1 MKYFRE
7 ERAAIKNENL
17 IDYIKDLDYVFSRL
31 IYRVR
36 VLHNRY
42 TVDEITDTQYVVL
55 RTLRKAPCNT
65 SFLAHMLGVTLS
77 AVTALIN
84 RLHRMGLVTRERQEK
99 DRRQVWISI
108 TPKGLNVLENVEE
121 RRNLLLALYLSRVT
135 ESERQQLL
143 DLLQRAVELFEREDI
158 LDEEDILEEQV

>member
-1 MKYFRE
+1 MILKSIFK
-7 ERAAIKNENL
+7 ERIAVNSDSLTN
-17 IDYIKDLDYVFSRL
+17 YIKELDHIFSRL

-42 TVDEITDTQYVVL
+42 TVDEITDTQFIVL
-55 RTLRKAPCNT
+55 RSLRKNPCNT

-84 RLHRMGLVTRERQEK
+84 RLHRMGLVSRERKEK

-108 TPKGLNVLENVEE
+108 TPKGLKVLSDVEE
-121 RRNLLLALYLSRVT
+121 RRNLLLALYLSHVS
-135 ESERQQLL
+135 EKERQQLL
-143 DLLQRAVELFEREDI
+143 ELLQRAITLFEREDI
-158 LDEEDILEEQV
+158 LEEDTIKL

>member
-1 MKYFRE
+1 LL
-7 ERAAIKNENL
+7 KN
-17 IDYIKDLDYVFSRL
+17 IKDLDHIVSRL

-42 TVDEITDTQYVVL
+42 TVDQITDTQFIVL
-55 RTLRKAPCNT
+55 RSLRKSPCNT

-84 RLHRMGLVTRERQEK
+84 RLHKMGLVTRERQEK

-108 TPKGLNVLENVEE
+108 TPKGLQVLQEVEE
-121 RRNLLLALYLSRVT
+121 KRNLLLAMYVSRIP
-135 ESERQQLL
+135 EDEREQLL
-143 DLLQRAVELFEREDI
+143 NLLNKTVKLFENEEI
-158 LDEEDILEEQV
+158 LSSELPAQDL

>member
-1 MKYFRE
+1 ML
-7 ERAAIKNENL
+7 KN
-17 IDYIKDLDYVFSRL
+17 IKDLDHIVSRL

-42 TVDEITDTQYVVL
+42 TVDQITDTQFIVL
-55 RTLRKAPCNT
+55 RSLRKSPCNT

-84 RLHRMGLVTRERQEK
+84 RLHKMGLVTRERQEK

-108 TPKGLNVLENVEE
+108 TPKGLQVLKEVEE
-121 RRNLLLALYLSRVT
+121 KRNLLLAMYLSKIPEDEREQLLYL
-135 ESERQQLL
+135 LKK
-143 DLLQRAVELFEREDI
+143 AVKLFENEEI
-158 LDEEDILEEQV
+158 LSSEMPLQD

>member
-1 MKYFRE
+1 
-7 ERAAIKNENL
+7 
-17 IDYIKDLDYVFSRL
+17 L

-55 RTLRKAPCNT
+55 RALRKAPCNT

-84 RLHRMGLVTRERQEK
+84 RLHRMGLVSRKRQEK

-108 TPKGLNVLENVEE
+108 TPKGLKVLENVEE
-121 RRNLLLALYLSRVT
+121 RRNLLLALYLSRVP
-135 ESERQQLL
+135 EGERQQLL
-143 DLLQRAVELFEREDI
+143 ELLREAVKLFEREDI
-158 LDEEDILEEQV
+158 LEEDILEERL

>member
-1 MKYFRE
+1 MHKVTAGE
-7 ERAAIKNENL
+7 MAAINNESL
-17 IDYIKDLDYVFSRL
+17 IEYIKELDTVFSRL

-55 RTLRKAPCNT
+55 RALRKAPCNT

-84 RLHRMGLVTRERQEK
+84 RLHRMDFVSRERQEK

-108 TPKGLNVLENVEE
+108 TPKGLQVLKDVEE
-121 RRNLLLALYLSRVT
+121 RRNLLLAVYLSRVP
-135 ESERQQLL
+135 EEEREQLL
-143 DLLQRAVELFEREDI
+143 ELLKKAVNLFDQEEI
-158 LDEEDILEEQV
+158 LEEDIIKS

>member
-1 MKYFRE
+1 MLNYIE
-7 ERAAIKNENL
+7 E
-17 IDYIKDLDYVFSRL
+17 IDHVFSRL

-55 RTLRKAPCNT
+55 RALRKAPCNT
-65 SFLAHMLGVTLS
+65 SFLAQMLGVTLS

-99 DRRQVWISI
+99 DRRQVWIYI
-108 TPKGLNVLENVEE
+108 TPKGLQVLENVEE
-121 RRNLLLALYLSRVT
+121 RRNLLLAVYLSHVP
-135 ESERQQLL
+135 EDERQQLL
-143 DLLQRAVELFEREDI
+143 ELLQKAVKLFEREDI
-158 LDEEDILEEQV
+158 LEEDIIKT

>member
-1 MKYFRE
+1 LL
-7 ERAAIKNENL
+7 KN
-17 IDYIKDLDYVFSRL
+17 IKDLDHIVSRL

-42 TVDEITDTQYVVL
+42 TVDQITDTQFIVL
-55 RTLRKAPCNT
+55 RSLRKSPCNT

-84 RLHRMGLVTRERQEK
+84 RLHKMGLVTRERQEK

-108 TPKGLNVLENVEE
+108 TPKGLQVLKEVEE
-121 RRNLLLALYLSRVT
+121 KRNLLLAMYLSKIPEDEREQLLYL
-135 ESERQQLL
+135 LKK
-143 DLLQRAVELFEREDI
+143 AVKLFENEEI
-158 LDEEDILEEQV
+158 LSSEMPLQD

>member
-1 MKYFRE
+1 LL
-7 ERAAIKNENL
+7 KN
-17 IDYIKDLDYVFSRL
+17 IKDLDHIVSRL

-42 TVDEITDTQYVVL
+42 TVDQITDTQFIVL
-55 RTLRKAPCNT
+55 RSLRKSPCNT

-84 RLHRMGLVTRERQEK
+84 RLHKMGLVARERQEK

-108 TPKGLNVLENVEE
+108 TPKGLQVLKEVEE
-121 RRNLLLALYLSRVT
+121 KRNLLLAMYLSKIPEDEREQLLYL
-135 ESERQQLL
+135 LKK
-143 DLLQRAVELFEREDI
+143 AVKLFENEEI
-158 LDEEDILEEQV
+158 LSSEMPLQD

>member
-1 MKYFRE
+1 MSG
-7 ERAAIKNENL
+7 ERVQIKSDAL
-17 IDYIKDLDYVFSRL
+17 IDYIKELDYVFSRL

-55 RTLRKAPCNT
+55 RALRKAPCNT

-84 RLHRMGLVTRERQEK
+84 RLHKMGLVTRERQEQ

-108 TPKGLNVLENVEE
+108 TDTGLKVLENVEE
-121 RRNLLLALYLSRVT
+121 RRNLLFALYLSRVP
-135 ESERQQLL
+135 EEEREQLL
-143 DLLQRAVELFEREDI
+143 DLLKGAVELFDR
-158 LDEEDILEEQV
+158 EDILEEEDEILEEKI